1 MHFSLHKKSV
11 DVIALP
17 KDLPFAT
24 SYPGGFAVIIA
35 IFLHIPLISPRVL
48 VPLVA
53 VVSSAA
59 AIVQS
64 NDAKL
69 T

>member
-1 MHFSLHKKSV
+1 MV
-11 DVIALP
+11 ALST
-17 KDLPFAT
+17 DLPFAT
-24 SYPGGFAVIIA
+24 SYPGRFGAIIA
-35 IFLHIPLISPRVL
+35 IFCHIPMISPRVL

-53 VVSSAA
+53 VVSSSAP
-59 AIVQS
+59 IVYS